1 MKNNGKNTK
10 IFIVVAVLIVIILIY
25 LLLFSKH
32 VTGIILNKDLIKI
45 YESYSEK
52 LEARVVPDNVSA
64 ELVWES
70 SNPSIAS
77 VNEEGVVLGIKSG
90 IAKIIVST
98 TDGEISSSCIVSV
111 MERKVKDLVFDV
123 NEININVGENKQITA
138 TIKPDEL
145 KNEKIN
151 WSSSNPLVAD
161 VDNNGKVTGLEQG
174 VSEIK
179 AELYG
184 AIKSILAYIGT
195 KINSIKFTN
204 NEIKIDKNKSLE
216 LEINVNPENSIKEEI
231 IWESSDSDIVSV
243 DKDGNITAKEL
254 GTATITATT
263 MYSKI
268 KDTCEVTVDK
278 EKFEIV
284 YMEANKTDIKVNGE
298 KLGELPTIKKSGY
311 RLLGWYTEKT
321 GGKMVSENT
330 IVESNM
336 TLYPHW
342 EKMYILPDDTSK
354 LNGYDIIVSY
364 NSDTFK
370 YKVLKRGGDNYAIIW
385 VDDAQEQF
393 RSALA
398 YPNAI
403 GFLPAE
409 YILEN
414 EIKNKGYQNKGLVSV
429 NASFTWFSD
438 LGSPVVINDGKILR
452 DVENKK
458 YREYEMYPVLGL
470 KKDGYLATYGFKYN
484 DYAYNMNTRNQML
497 NDGIKNVFVISGGTD
512 SGAKSV
518 AHRTQIC
525 QVDLHNFVLFSGNGR
540 IRDCGNRTKVF
551 GCSQV
556 YNLDGGGSR
565 KLYYKTNTSGL
576 VKVFGGSRQRP
587 DMLYFVE
594 K

>member
-1 MKNNGKNTK
+1 MKIDGKNTK
-10 IFIVVAVLIVIILIY
+10 IFIAIAALIVIILIY
-25 LLLFSKH
+25 LLFFSKH
-32 VTGIILNKDLIKI
+32 VTGIVLNKDLIKI

-52 LEARVVPDNVSA
+52 LDARVVPDNVSA

-70 SNPSIAS
+70 SNPSVAS

-111 MERKVKDLVFDV
+111 VERKVKDLVFDV

-284 YMEANKTDIKVNGE
+284 YMEANKTDIRVNGE
-298 KLGELPTIKKSGY
+298 KLGELPTVKKSGY
-311 RLLGWYTEKT
+311 GLLGWYTEKT

-342 EKMYILPDDTSK
+342 EKLYILPNDANKISGFKVT
-354 LNGYDIIVSY
+354 VSY
-364 NSDTFK
+364 DSDTLK
-370 YKVLKRGGDNYAIIW
+370 YKILERGGEYYSLIW
-385 VDDAQEQF
+385 VDNAYEQF
-393 RSALA
+393 KSAIA
-398 YPNAI
+398 YPNGIA
-403 GFLPAE
+403 FLKAE

-429 NASFTWFSD
+429 NASFTWYD
-438 LGSPVVINDGKILR
+438 RVASPFYVIDGKIIR

-458 YREYEMYPVLGL
+458 YPDNMHAI
-470 KKDGYLATYGFKYN
+470 LALTKEGKLTSYGFKN
-484 DYAYNMNTRNQML
+484 DDYAFNMNTRNQMI
-497 NDGIKNVFVISGGTD
+497 NDGVRDVFAMTGGTD
-512 SGAKSV
+512 NNWQVV

-525 QVDLHNFVLFSGNGR
+525 QVDLHNFVLTSGHGKVK
-540 IRDCGNRTKVF
+540 DVGNRTKPF
-551 GCSQV
+551 GCSLV

-565 KLYYKTNTSGL
+565 KLYYKTNTNNL
-576 VKVFGGSRQRP
+576 VKLMGGSRPRP